1 MSLSNNSSKK
11 KTIQP
16 SILSFFGL
24 NDSPS
29 SSQKNN
35 ILTSNK
41 KRTYNEMSNNN
52 KYNSENPAKKKRK
65 EIIII
70 DDDSIEDINNY
81 QFNQSDEIINLSKN
95 DIQTPSFNNIKSKN
109 EKNKKLKKKYDNDS
123 DLIEINDSIK
133 ENNFNLNDYDKS
145 KIEKE
150 LKENPHYLDLSLKKT
165 HSTKYLSDQEKNLE
179 NYISTTNKKEKIL
192 QFPSTTTSFKKLK
205 NKKSTNKKSTRN
217 SINSISDNENLSSIS
232 NDEALN
238 QNEIFQ
244 NPQNG
249 LPNFLK
255 PENIKDKQGNKPD
268 DPNYDP
274 TTLYVP
280 DDYIK
285 KQTPAM
291 RQFWNFKKDNFDK
304 VLLFKLGKFYELF
317 FDDAI
322 IGNQILELNWM
333 GNDPKKLHVG
343 FPEKIL
349 EEKSRILINEGYKVA
364 VVEQTET
371 PEQLKERVKKD
382 NSKDACVNRELC
394 NVFTKGTYLKDDN
407 NNNYQ
412 INKNKFCISLVY
424 NDKCESNNSQ
434 SNEINYMS
442 NLTQSNINKI
452 IEWGICIFDVTTL
465 QFYLGNIIE
474 DFQGSQ
480 NQSQSQNY
488 IEGNYTKL
496 ITALYNLCPD
506 ELILIRN
513 NIPNRALSFIKS
525 LSSHPQIN
533 YIKNSYSL
541 TDLNNLCQKYF
552 GENFQNWN
560 QTILDLFSNEQH
572 NHSSLMALHST
583 IIYLEKILLANQ
595 CLPTAIF
602 HNYDGD
608 TTINPN
614 KKMIMDYQAI
624 SNLEIIETQLD
635 PKNPETGSLLEY
647 LNKAQTPFGRRL
659 MKNWILNPLCNIN
672 DINERFDMVDDL
684 INNEELIIK
693 IRNAL
698 CKWPDI
704 ERKCSK
710 FYKFAM
716 ENNSKAIYFEDIGKN
731 RLNDFFNLINFMIS
745 SQSFFEI
752 FNKYIPKFKSKTLI
766 NKLKFGTNIPDLNEV
781 LGELKNNYSIVNT
794 KDDKGNLIQKIE
806 SKPGIYGE
814 YDDCKEELNNILNKF
829 EEILQKEKKRI
840 KCAII
845 QYSHTKGMKYELEIP
860 EEYVKKNRPKDY
872 ILTTAKKGYLRFHTQ
887 EILDNVKLLE
897 NTQEKLKNLSQ
908 NVNIQLFKQF
918 YNKHNILNH
927 YINIISEI
935 DCLSNLAYISTMD
948 KEKFSRPKFIKLSEN
963 NNSPYIEL
971 KECVHPCLL
980 SRNQNFVPND
990 ISIGKNGKN
999 LIVITGPNMGGKS
1012 TLLRQVCITA
1022 IIAQIGCYVPAKECT
1037 MSIVDRIFTRIGASD
1052 KLLEGK
1058 STFYVEMEETQNILR
1073 NATKNS
1079 LVIMDELGRGTSTK
1093 DGKVIAKT
1101 ILSVLENRIQCRCL
1115 FTTHYHDIIEWCR
1128 NEEKIGLFYMES
1140 NVDEKTKDISFLY
1153 KFKEGIC
1160 PESYGI
1166 SVAKLAGLP
1175 ESIINMARNI
1185 AEKNRLKL
1193 PFSID

>member
-165 HSTKYLSDQEKNLE
+165 HSTKYLSDQENNLE

-217 SINSISDNENLSSIS
+217 TINSISDNENLSSIS

-333 GNDPKKLHVG
+333 GNVPKKLHVG